1 MIIVTGPTGSGKTTT
16 LYSGL
21 NFINTPEKNIITIED
36 PVEYEL
42 EGINQVQVKPKIG
55 LNFANVLR
63 HILRQDPDVIMVG
76 EIRDTETAQIAV
88 QASLTGHLVIST
100 LHTNDTVSTISR
112 FYYMG
117 VEPYL
122 IADSLLIILA
132 QRLVRRICNECKI
145 MDEEGTEVLKNMGIE
160 GKAYKGKGCS
170 ICDFTGYFGRIAI
183 YEVCELT
190 KEIREMII
198 RKRPDDEIREIARK
212 NGMKTLRESAIK
224 KVIDG
229 TTTVSEALT
238 ATII

>member
-1 MIIVTGPTGSGKTTT
+1 
-16 LYSGL
+16 
-21 NFINTPEKNIITIED
+21 
-36 PVEYEL
+36 
-42 EGINQVQVKPKIG
+42 
-55 LNFANVLR
+55 
-63 HILRQDPDVIMVG
+63 
-76 EIRDTETAQIAV
+76 
-88 QASLTGHLVIST
+88 
-100 LHTNDTVSTISR
+100 
-112 FYYMG
+112 MG

-145 MDEEGTEVLKNMGIE
+145 MDEEGIEVLKNMGIE

-190 KEIREMII
+190 KEIKEMII
-198 RKRPDDEIREIARK
+198 RKRPDDEIREVARK

-229 TTTVSEALT
+229 ITTVSEALT